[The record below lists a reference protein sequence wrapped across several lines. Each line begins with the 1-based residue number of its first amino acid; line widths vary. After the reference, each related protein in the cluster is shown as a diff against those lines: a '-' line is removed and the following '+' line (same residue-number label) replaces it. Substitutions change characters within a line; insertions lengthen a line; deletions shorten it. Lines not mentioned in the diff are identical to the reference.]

1 MQYGF
6 SAPVAGPLSAAATM
20 TRICVEGE
28 AMGYGLISFSD
39 HLVIPTSIDAKYP
52 YSDTGEFPSAARLER
67 HEQLTA
73 LAFIAA
79 KTKTAKLLTSVM
91 VVPHRPAL
99 LTAKILSTIDVLS
112 GGRLMVGI
120 GAGWMEEEF
129 IAVQTPPFAERGA
142 VTDEY
147 MMACKALWT
156 QENPAFEGKYVK
168 FSNIAFAPKPVQK
181 PHPPI
186 WVGGESGPALR
197 RTARYADGWY
207 PIGTNPAHR
216 LDSLELFTA
225 AVARLRAMT
234 AAAGRDPGA
243 VALGY
248 RVQYHGEAVP
258 ARASDGNRRLFSG
271 GAAEIAADIRALRAA
286 GVSSI
291 DFGFPAPDAETLLA
305 NMRRFHETVLAKV

>member
-6 SAPVAGPLSAAATM
+6 SAPMAGALSAAATM
-20 TRICVEGE
+20 ARICTEGE
-28 AMGYGLISFSD
+28 AIGFNLISFSD

-52 YSDTGEFPSAARLER
+52 YSDTGEFPSAARAER

-73 LAFIAA
+73 IAFIAA
-79 KTKTAKLLTSVM
+79 KTKSANLLTSVM

-112 GGRLMVGI
+112 NGRLMVGI

-129 IAVQTPPFAERGA
+129 IAVQTPPFKERGA

-147 MMACKALWT
+147 MLACKQLWT
-156 QENPAFEGKYVK
+156 KENPSFDGKYVK

-197 RTARYADGWY
+197 RVARYADGWY

-216 LDSLELFTA
+216 LDSLELFKA
-225 AVARLRAMT
+225 GAARLARMVADN
-234 AAAGRDPGA
+234 GRDPKS
-243 VALGY
+243 VSLGY
-248 RVQYHGEAVP
+248 RVQFHGEGVP
-258 ARASDGNRRLFSG
+258 PKASDGNRRLFSG
-271 GAAEIAADIRALRAA
+271 SATDIIGDIRAMRDA
-286 GVSSI
+286 GVISI
-291 DFGFPAPDAETLLA
+291 DFGFPGPDADAILA
-305 NMRRFHETVLAKV
+305 AMKKFHETVLSKV